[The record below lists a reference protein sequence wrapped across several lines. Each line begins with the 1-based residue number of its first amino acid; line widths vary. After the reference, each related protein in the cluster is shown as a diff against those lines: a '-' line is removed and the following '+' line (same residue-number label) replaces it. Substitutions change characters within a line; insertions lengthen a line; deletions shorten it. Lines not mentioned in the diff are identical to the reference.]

1 MNLEI
6 EHRIPRPRDRVFR
19 ALTDAAGLAVLL
31 PAVERFEAVGTGEF
45 HVLFR
50 APGPPTATT
59 WVGTFAILERNEPES
74 FWIGGDLFGEAGSI
88 RGDAWVSLE
97 EDEGGTRVR
106 VAASVELEGAV
117 AAAGR
122 NRLTGAAREL
132 ASGVYEAIAR
142 GTEAERGSAAEERRP
157 FGTIRERLARFVGAA
172 VSAEPRARDGW
183 RNA

>member
-6 EHRIPRPRDRVFR
+6 EHRIPRPRDGVFR
-19 ALTDAAGLAVLL
+19 ALTDVAGLAAAL
-31 PAVERFEAVGTGEF
+31 PAVERLETVPTGEF

-50 APGPPTATT
+50 TARRPEGVS
-59 WVGTFAILERNEPES
+59 WVGRFAILEQNEPES
-74 FWIGGDLFGEAGSI
+74 VWIRGDAFGEAGSV
-88 RGDAWVSLE
+88 RGVAWLSLE
-97 EDEGGTRVR
+97 DDEGGTRVR